1 MTHHTFHL
9 HFWQVEDNKMSFG
22 KWTIDFSI
30 CEMKKKSFKNLGY
43 ISVSVRDSSN
53 SLATIIAGHL
63 LKMATGGKKKDAYF
77 NDNYSDIFA
86 NCLLKV
92 WLDKNE
98 TFLMGFHDVWKRW
111 KWWTLCFDFW
121 NTTCCL
127 RVQSRVD
134 N

>member
-1 MTHHTFHL
+1 MNNRQRL
-9 HFWQVEDNKMSFG
+9 EYLRN
-22 KWTIDFSI
+22 
-30 CEMKKKSFKNLGY
+30 EKKSFKNLRY

-63 LKMATGGKKKDAYF
+63 LKMATEAKKDTYF

-98 TFLMGFHDVWKRW
+98 TVLMGFHDVER
-111 KWWTLCFDFW
+111 LFGNVRSDENFV
-121 NTTCCL
+121 L
-127 RVQSRVD
+127 IFGIPRVVF
-134 N
+134 